1 MGARSLYHIG
11 CFINVIKHG
20 RALWP
25 CIIADLQRRRRE
37 GGLTGKGG
45 WRRKQNRKGVCRRER
60 GDNKDMRL
68 AG

>member
-45 WRRKQNRKGVCRRER
+45 WRGSRIEREF
-60 GDNKDMRL
+60 
-68 AG
+68 AGESGGITRT

>member
-37 GGLTGKGG
+37 GGLTRKGG
-45 WRRKQNRKGVCRRER
+45 CGGGSRIEREF
-60 GDNKDMRL
+60 
-68 AG
+68 AGESGGITRT